1 MSARPNLRRVFAG
14 RRVLITGGLGF
25 IGSNLARALVGL
37 GARVSIVDSLVPEY
51 GGNRRNLAGIAA
63 RVKVHVADVRDWPR
77 LPDLVRGQDFL
88 FNLAGQTS
96 HMDSMTDPQTDLDI
110 NCRAQLAILEACR
123 LHNPG
128 IRIVFAST
136 RQIYGRPDYL
146 PVDERH
152 PLRPVDVNGIN
163 KMAGEAFHLLYSRV
177 HGIAATALRL
187 TNTIGPRMR
196 VKDARQTFVGVWVRR
211 LVEGEPFEV
220 WGGEQLRDFTYVDD
234 AVEAFLLAAAKPEAV
249 GEVFNSIWDCK
260 ALIEQQLID
269 YIRTTVV
276 HAGGITHLR
285 RIADLAALYQ
295 VRTGC
300 HGATD
305 LSPVCMG
312 AALHFGLW
320 VPNFGIQEHMPHTPE
335 TDAVFPH
342 SYRFER
348 GFMHPGEVPGHGVE
362 IDEALAARYPYQRA
376 YLPVNRLQHD
386 GTLWHW

>member
-1 MSARPNLRRVFAG
+1 LTRQRGRVFAAPMSAPSNLRRVFAG

-25 IGSNLARALVGL
+25 IGSNLARELVRL
-37 GARVSIVDSLVPEY
+37 GAKVSIVDSLVPEY
-51 GGNRRNLAGIAA
+51 GGNRRNLAGVAA

-77 LPDLVRGQDFL
+77 LPSLVRGQDFL

-163 KMAGEAFHLLYSRV
+163 KLAGESFHLLYSRV

-220 WGGEQLRDFTYVDD
+220 WGGDQLRDFTYVDD
-234 AVEAFLLAAAKPEAV
+234 AVEAFLLAAARPEAV
-249 GEVFNSIWDCK
+249 GQVFNLGGPPRVTLQRLAELLVEMNRGGAFVVREFPADRRKIDIGDYF
-260 ALIEQQLID
+260 ADGRLI
-269 YIRTTVV
+269 
-276 HAGGITHLR
+276 AR
-285 RIADLAALYQ
+285 RLGW
-295 VRTGC
+295 RPR
-300 HGATD
+300 TD
-305 LSPVCMG
+305 LR
-312 AALHFGLW
+312 
-320 VPNFGIQEHMPHTPE
+320 T
-335 TDAVFPH
+335 
-342 SYRFER
+342 
-348 GFMHPGEVPGHGVE
+348 
-362 IDEALAARYPYQRA
+362 ALARTVA
-376 YLPVNRLQHD
+376 YYRRELRHYV
-386 GTLWHW
+386 